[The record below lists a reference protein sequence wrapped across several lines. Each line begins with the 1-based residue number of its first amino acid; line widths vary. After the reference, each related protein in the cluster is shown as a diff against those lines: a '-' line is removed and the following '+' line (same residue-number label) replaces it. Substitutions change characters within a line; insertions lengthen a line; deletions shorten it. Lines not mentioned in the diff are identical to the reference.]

1 MTAEL
6 TATAHTGVGRF
17 SYPGDGRPALLQ
29 VRSGS
34 SLAGN
39 SRATIQLGED
49 NTTITGWATSGGFCD
64 KPNAYT
70 VYFAM
75 KFNRPFISYGSWD
88 GSTVY
93 PGPAAR
99 TRRTAAG
106 MSSSRPARCSRC
118 APRSP
123 TSASRGPEP
132 TWRPRATPASTTS
145 APPRPG
151 NGTPRFPG

>member
-1 MTAEL
+1 M
-6 TATAHTGVGRF
+6 
-17 SYPGDGRPALLQ
+17 
-29 VRSGS
+29 RSGS

-75 KFNRPFISYGSWD
+75 KFNRPFISYGSQD

-93 PGPAAR
+93 PGARSANAPYSGGYVEFPAGSVLEV
-99 TRRTAAG
+99 RTAISYVG
-106 MSSSRPARCSRC
+106 IE
-118 APRSP
+118 
-123 TSASRGPEP
+123 GPGP

-151 NGTPRFPG
+151 NGTPRCPG